1 METAIPAIIIIGL
14 LMLAT
19 LTLAEQSLSSQDAV
33 SKSWREMQ
41 ERLEERTRTDLS
53 PIAAQTINAGA
64 TVELT
69 LRNDGDTK
77 LADFD
82 QWDVIL
88 QYGSG
93 SGNAEW
99 YAYGSGSDE
108 WDVEGIYL
116 DASQSTPEAFDPDIL
131 NPGEEMVIWVW
142 VSPPVGTHLVIVAA
156 PNGVTASTVFTR

>member
-99 YAYGSGSDE
+99 YPYGSGSDE
-108 WDVEGIYL
+108 WDVGGIYL

-142 VSPPVGTHLVIVAA
+142 VSPPVGTHQAIVAT
-156 PNGVTASTVFTR
+156 PNGITASTVFTR